1 MAAVECPHCEQLT
14 EIVDGDNVLER
25 LCESCG
31 KKLVEEAVPAE
42 MQEHQ
47 SPLPREAD
55 MTAPETTEVDVD
67 SWVSKIGDYDKQV
80 KYVEEG
86 FWGKVKRY
94 ASKVPFAREVMAL
107 YYCALDP
114 ETPRAAKV
122 TAIGAIAYWILPL
135 DLLPDFI
142 PVAGFA
148 DDATAVII
156 AFKTLSGYITEEHR
170 EKAEQFFALNRSFK
184 VVKRPASEE

>member
-1 MAAVECPHCEQLT
+1 MDAVECPYCEQLT
-14 EIVDGDNVLER
+14 EIGDGDNVMDR
-25 LCESCG
+25 HCEHCG
-31 KKLVEEAVPAE
+31 KKLVEEAVPE
-42 MQEHQ
+42 GMNENQ
-47 SPLPREAD
+47 PLLPSKAD
-55 MTAPETTEVDVD
+55 MTAPVEQEVDVD

-114 ETPRAAKV
+114 ATPRAAKV

-156 AFKTLSGYITEEHR
+156 AFKTLSGFITEEHR

-184 VVKRPASEE
+184 VVKRPANED

>member
-1 MAAVECPHCEQLT
+1 MAAVECPHCEQWT
-14 EIVDGDNVLER
+14 KIGGGVSVLDCH
-25 LCESCG
+25 CEHCG
-31 KKLVEEAVPAE
+31 EKLVEEAVPE
-42 MQEHQ
+42 GIKERQ
-47 SPLPREAD
+47 SLLPLEAD
-55 MTAPETTEVDVD
+55 MIAPEVKEVDVD

-94 ASKVPFAREVMAL
+94 ASKVPFSREVMAL

-114 ETPRAAKV
+114 ATPRGAKV

-156 AFKTLSGYITEEHR
+156 AFKTLSSYITEEHR
-170 EKAEQFFALNRSFK
+170 QKAEQFFALNRSFK
-184 VVKRPASEE
+184 VMKRPANEE